1 MIRHF
6 FTTTSVLLLTGA
18 QRAYAQAGLISNEVD
33 NCNFISGRLT
43 AECVPSLIS
52 YVIAF
57 IFSLIGLFVA
67 IQIVISGYQI
77 ALAKATGRDRSEGLT
92 RLRVALIGFVLCAF
106 SWYIIDFIVSS
117 LAGI

>member
-1 MIRHF
+1 MNFLIETASAQGIISRGIANCDF
-6 FTTTSVLLLTGA
+6 VSGVLDA
-18 QRAYAQAGLISNEVD
+18 A
-33 NCNFISGRLT
+33 
-43 AECVPSLIS
+43 CVPSMIS

-57 IFSLIGLFVA
+57 IFSLIGLFAV
-67 IQIVISGYQI
+67 IQIMIAGYQI
-77 ALAKATGRDRSEGLT
+77 ALAKATGRDRSDGLT